1 MSEKDV
7 FDVFDEMFKKLDND
21 EYKDTSLDDFKKDLS
36 ETMNTVAKQ
45 KGYDD
50 FEKMNTTDKKILELF
65 EVKEFTDRE
74 DYIIQALSIIDDET
88 IQTVVKRLKNGES
101 VENLEPEVKKA
112 VALDKNNVSLKIIN
126 EVFSESKNKMIEKI
140 HLEMADM

>member
-7 FDVFDEMFKKLDND
+7 FDMFDEMFKKLDND
-21 EYKDTSLDDFKKDLS
+21 EYKDTSLDDFKKGLS

-88 IQTVVKRLKNGES
+88 IQTLVKRLKNGES